1 MFYFA
6 ISMFRFSNQEA
17 LMEEIFDGSFTQQ
30 EPISEIA
37 ISAALRVL
45 RSGRLHRYNVIEG
58 EVSETTLLEEE
69 FSRLIGSKYSLA
81 VASGGYAMGCALR
94 AIGVKAGDFVLSNAF
109 TLAPVPG
116 AIAGVGAQPIFV
128 DTVDNLTIDLE
139 DLELKIKS
147 SSSKVLLLSHM
158 RGHICDMD
166 KLMAICNL
174 HEIKVI
180 EDCAHTMGASW
191 AGIPSGRHG
200 VIGCYSSQTYKHL
213 NSGEGGLLVTD
224 DDEVIAR
231 AIILSGSYMLYQ
243 QHRSIPDSAIFEEIK
258 LQTPNISGRMDN
270 LRAAILRPQLSDL
283 SDRVFRWNERYKVI
297 EEGLRNVPIIKIIER
312 SENESFV
319 GSSLQF
325 EIPKTSGNQIEL
337 FLNGCMNRGVELK
350 WFGASVPK
358 AFTSKYDSWA
368 YVEPQ
373 ELANTDRILSGLI
386 DMRLP
391 LTFSL
396 KDCQIIA
403 RIISSEAMKLS
414 RV

>member
-1 MFYFA
+1 
-6 ISMFRFSNQEA
+6 
-17 LMEEIFDGSFTQQ
+17 
-30 EPISEIA
+30 
-37 ISAALRVL
+37 
-45 RSGRLHRYNVIEG
+45 
-58 EVSETTLLEEE
+58 
-69 FSRLIGSKYSLA
+69 
-81 VASGGYAMGCALR
+81 
-94 AIGVKAGDFVLSNAF
+94 
-109 TLAPVPG
+109 
-116 AIAGVGAQPIFV
+116 
-128 DTVDNLTIDLE
+128 
-139 DLELKIKS
+139 
-147 SSSKVLLLSHM
+147 
-158 RGHICDMD
+158 
-166 KLMAICNL
+166 
-174 HEIKVI
+174 
-180 EDCAHTMGASW
+180 
-191 AGIPSGRHG
+191 
-200 VIGCYSSQTYKHL
+200 
-213 NSGEGGLLVTD
+213 
-224 DDEVIAR
+224 
-231 AIILSGSYMLYQ
+231 
-243 QHRSIPDSAIFEEIK
+243 
-258 LQTPNISGRMDN
+258 
-270 LRAAILRPQLSDL
+270 LRPQLSDL

-319 GSSLQF
+319 GSSFQF